1 MNMENNTLK
10 LGLIAATTNITIET
24 LNATF
29 PREEEEIFQRYMRGF
44 DVSKYHSDVNNPN
57 GDYNND
63 IQHRSLVYLPE
74 VPENPPDGFQAPV
87 RIDRILDI
95 KSGCDQGS
103 NCLLIISAVNVL
115 LEAGDDENEIKKAV
129 TNGLNDSWGD
139 GSFNAAIP
147 EGTVICPVTEEE
159 AQGDSRLSVR
169 LGSITFV
176 DP

>member
-29 PREEEEIFQRYMRGF
+29 PREEEEEIFQRYMRGF

-74 VPENPPDGFQAPV
+74 VPENPDDFQPV
-87 RIDRILDI
+87 TIDRILDI
-95 KSGCDQGS
+95 KSGCDEGS

>member
-1 MNMENNTLK
+1 
-10 LGLIAATTNITIET
+10 
-24 LNATF
+24 
-29 PREEEEIFQRYMRGF
+29 MRGF
-44 DVSKYHSDVNNPN
+44 DVSKYHSDTNNPN

-63 IQHRSLVYLPE
+63 IQHRSLVYLPD
-74 VPENPPDGFQAPV
+74 VSSGGLPPV
-87 RIDRILDI
+87 TIDRILDI

-103 NCLLIISAVNVL
+103 NCLLIISAVTVL

>member
-1 MNMENNTLK
+1 MDMENNTLK

-29 PREEEEIFQRYMRGF
+29 PREEDEIFQRYMRGF

-57 GDYNND
+57 GDHNDD
-63 IQHRSLVYLPE
+63 IQHRSLVYLPD
-74 VPENPPDGFQAPV
+74 VSENDIPPV
-87 RIDRILDI
+87 TIDRILDI

-147 EGTVICPVTEEE
+147 PDTVICPVTEEE